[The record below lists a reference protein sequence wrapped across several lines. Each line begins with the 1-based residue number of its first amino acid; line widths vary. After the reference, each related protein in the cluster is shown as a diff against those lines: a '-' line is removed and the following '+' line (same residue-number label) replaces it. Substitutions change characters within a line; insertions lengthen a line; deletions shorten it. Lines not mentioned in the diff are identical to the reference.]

1 MDYKA
6 GLLVFITLLIGS
18 LALPTP
24 EDAFFEVADD
34 VSIFFD
40 QIDVNARIV
49 GGSPAAI
56 GGHPHMVAMT
66 SGAVVR
72 SFHCG
77 ASLISQRTVLTAA
90 HCIDAVFREGALLS
104 TFRVNIGSNLWNGG
118 TDYVVAR
125 NVTHPNWYR
134 PTIKEDIGVLITA
147 INVALS
153 NLVQPVPLTYD
164 FIGGGVPSIVAGWG
178 RVRAGG
184 AISRQL
190 LELKPTTLDG
200 ADCMI
205 HVARAGILLGSS
217 TAPPIDTRF
226 EICAYHSPGLGVC
239 NGDSGSALRRASD
252 GHQIGIT
259 SWAFIC
265 ALGAP
270 DMYVRVSTY
279 QDWLRSVIV

>member
-18 LALPTP
+18 FAFPTL
-24 EDAFFEVADD
+24 EETAFYDEDD
-34 VSIFFD
+34 VSMFFD
-40 QIDVNARIV
+40 QTDVNARIV
-49 GGSPAAI
+49 GGTPAAI

-90 HCIDAVFREGALLS
+90 HCIDAVFREGVILS
-104 TFRVNIGSNLWNGG
+104 TFRLNIGSNLWNGG
-118 TDYVVAR
+118 TDYEVAR
-125 NVTHPNWYR
+125 NYTHPNWYR

-147 INVALS
+147 TEVALS
-153 NLVQPVPLTYD
+153 SAVQPVPLTYD
-164 FIGGGVPSIVAGWG
+164 YIGGEVEAVIAGWG

-190 LELKPTTLDG
+190 LELRTKTLDG

-205 HVARAGILLGSS
+205 HVARASINLNSN
-217 TAPPIDTRF
+217 APHIDSRC
-226 EICAYHSPGLGVC
+226 EICTLHSPGLGNC
-239 NGDSGSALRRASD
+239 NGDSGSALRRVTD
-252 GHQIGIT
+252 GHQIGIV
-259 SWAFIC
+259 SWGFPC

-270 DMYVRVSTY
+270 DMFVRVSYY

>member
-18 LALPTP
+18 LAFPTP
-24 EDAFFEVADD
+24 EDALFEENEL
-34 VSIFFD
+34 SIFFD
-40 QIDVNARIV
+40 QTDVNARVV
-49 GGSPAAI
+49 GGTQSAS

-66 SGAVVR
+66 SGAIVR

-77 ASLISQRTVLTAA
+77 ASLITQRTVLTAA
-90 HCIDAVFREGALLS
+90 HCIDAVFRDGALVS
-104 TFRVNIGSNLWNGG
+104 TFRLNIGSNLWNGG

-164 FIGGGVPSIVAGWG
+164 YIGGEVPSIVAGWG

-184 AISRQL
+184 AISHQL
-190 LELKPTTLDG
+190 LELRTRTLDG

-205 HVARAGILLGSS
+205 HAARAAIALNSLNS
-217 TAPPIDTRF
+217 PPVDPRC
-226 EICAYHSPGLGVC
+226 EVCAYHSTGFGVC
-239 NGDSGSALRRASD
+239 NGDSGSALRRALD
-252 GHQIGIT
+252 GHQFGIV
-259 SWAFIC
+259 SWGFPC

-270 DMYVRVSTY
+270 DMYVRVSYY
-279 QDWLRSVIV
+279 QNWLRSVIV